1 MKASASF
8 KYSKP
13 LLSVNET
20 SIFPSYL
27 RNLVLFQTFLAI
39 ILTEPKIVRR
49 QTFQIVCAFAFAF
62 LEIIYFYDLIHE
74 RFKWFKL
81 KNVVRFRNIIQLK
94 KQRRT
99 NWMLLLKNINGC
111 KAFCCWLTI
120 VLFILSLV
128 FKYIDFVN
136 IHSIVSHNSQPVI
149 TEFGLKNVS
158 QNRNYDSIHPL
169 HSLIIEI
176 VISMHCCS

>member
-13 LLSVNET
+13 LLSVTET
-20 SIFPSYL
+20 SIFLSYL
-27 RNLVLFQTFLAI
+27 RSLVSFQTFLAI

-49 QTFQIVCAFAFAF
+49 QTFRIVCAFAF

-111 KAFCCWLTI
+111 KHFAVGLRLCCLSFHLFSNILT
-120 VLFILSLV
+120 L
-128 FKYIDFVN
+128 
-136 IHSIVSHNSQPVI
+136 
-149 TEFGLKNVS
+149 
-158 QNRNYDSIHPL
+158 
-169 HSLIIEI
+169 
-176 VISMHCCS
+176 